1 MGASSKDNMST
12 HGERMAHAVGTNKY
26 NINVKMAV
34 AVDGTII
41 FYFFLY
47 LLNSS
52 MNIVICAYTIIIIIC
67 ILASTRVV

>member
-1 MGASSKDNMST
+1 MGASSKDNMNT

-47 LLNSS
+47 LLNK
-52 MNIVICAYTIIIIIC
+52 
-67 ILASTRVV
+67 

>member
-1 MGASSKDNMST
+1 MGASSKDNMNT

-47 LLNSS
+47 LQNSNEYS
-52 MNIVICAYTIIIIIC
+52 NMC
-67 ILASTRVV
+67 INNNNNNNMHSS

>member
-1 MGASSKDNMST
+1 MGASSKDNMNT

-26 NINVKMAV
+26 NINVNMAV

-47 LLNSS
+47 LLNK
-52 MNIVICAYTIIIIIC
+52 
-67 ILASTRVV
+67 